1 MMQVVVGRVGVSKL
15 TRTFPQAVAVVVAGN
30 GYHRL
35 KTVLLSNYFWREQQL
50 NVKITNKT
58 GAQPTK

>member
-1 MMQVVVGRVGVSKL
+1 MMQVVVAWVSVNSREPFL
-15 TRTFPQAVAVVVAGN
+15 RPLVVVVAGN

-50 NVKITNKT
+50 NVKITNKK